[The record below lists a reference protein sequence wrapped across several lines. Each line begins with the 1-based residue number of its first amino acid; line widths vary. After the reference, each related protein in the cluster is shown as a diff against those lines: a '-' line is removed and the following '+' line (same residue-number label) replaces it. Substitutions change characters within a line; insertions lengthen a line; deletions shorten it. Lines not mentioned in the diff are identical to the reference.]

1 MTLASVEGKSDRF
14 RLALR
19 LLRVGVSLILLA
31 VASALLNDLSA
42 QLKGVSVIW
51 LPNSFLIGVLICTQR
66 RQWPIF
72 FLLGFSIDLGINF
85 YYGSGLGS
93 ALLFSS
99 FNMLEIVIA
108 AHFMHRAAD
117 PEPDLTR
124 SNQLKSFLL
133 YGVFLAPAVA
143 SGLASFVIHKDAGQ
157 PFFLAFSHWFAADFL
172 GIAMVTPLYIFFH
185 QGRRFSIRSRLE
197 AVLLLMLLCA
207 VTLLCFRVWHTPIL
221 WLVLLCLLLCGV
233 RIGFSGA
240 AAALLAVTFIGS
252 YYTIKGFGPF
262 TLNDDALP
270 TRILMFQCF
279 VAMCMLALYVTE
291 VARTANRRLQASLA
305 MSETRFRSLAET
317 SRDVLVLAELDGNR
331 VYVSPSAEELT
342 GFSAEELLEQT
353 IFDDVHPEDQI
364 DFRTMFTNLLA
375 GETTSPLAYRIL
387 RKDATYHWIEVN
399 ARLSAKGDGDQAQNL
414 VFVMRDIAD
423 RKEAEERLLA
433 AFRVAEKLALVDGLT
448 GLANRRLFDETLARE
463 WQRSMRERTAISL
476 IMIDVDV
483 FKSFNDLYG
492 HLAGDECLRMVADEV
507 RNSIMRTTD
516 LLARFG
522 GEEFVGVLPNTSGE
536 AAEKVGERARKAV
549 EIRQIPHAGSR
560 HGVVTISVGIATV
573 VPAFDSEVNSLIEAA
588 DAALYRAKAEG
599 RNRCAT

>member
-1 MTLASVEGKSDRF
+1 MALASVEGQSDSS

-31 VASALLNDLSA
+31 FASALLNDLSA
-42 QLKGVSVIW
+42 QLNGVSVIW
-51 LPNSFLIGVLICTQR
+51 LPNSLMIGVLICTKR
-66 RQWPIF
+66 RQWPTF
-72 FLLGFSIDLGINF
+72 FLLAFAVDISINF
-85 YYGSGLGS
+85 YYGSGVRS
-93 ALLFSS
+93 ALLFSL
-99 FNMLEIVIA
+99 FNMLEIWIA
-108 AHFMHRAAD
+108 AHFMERAAV

-124 SNQLKSFLL
+124 LDQLKTFLV
-133 YGVFLAPAVA
+133 YGVLLAPAIA
-143 SGLASFVIHKDAGQ
+143 AGLASFVIHKDTGH
-157 PFFLAFSHWFAADFL
+157 PFLLSFRHWFAADFL
-172 GIAMVTPLYIFFH
+172 GIAMVTPLYIFYH
-185 QGRRFSIRSRLE
+185 QGQRFSLRSRLE
-197 AVLLLMLLCA
+197 AVLLLVLLCA
-207 VTLLCFRVWHTPIL
+207 ITVWCFRYAHTPIL

-240 AAALLAVTFIGS
+240 AAALLAVTFIGA
-252 YYTIKGFGPF
+252 YYTVKGFGPM
-262 TLNDDALP
+262 TLGNEDSVP
-270 TRILMFQCF
+270 TRILLFQCF
-279 VAMCMLALYVTE
+279 IAMCMLALYVTE

-305 MSETRFRSLAET
+305 TSETRFRSLAET
-317 SRDVLVLAELDGNR
+317 SRDVLVLAKQDGTR
-331 VYVSPSAEELT
+331 SYVSPSAVELT
-342 GFSAEELLEQT
+342 GFDAEELVGQT

-375 GETTSPLAYRIL
+375 GETTNPLAYRIL
-387 RKDATYHWIEVN
+387 RKDATYHWVEVN

-414 VFVMRDIAD
+414 VFAMRDIAD
-423 RKEAEERLLA
+423 RKEAEEKLLA

-522 GEEFVGVLPNTSGE
+522 GEEFVLGCCRIRGATRRRRWRSGP
-536 AAEKVGERARKAV
+536 GKAV
-549 EIRQIPHAGSR
+549 EQRAIPHAGS
-560 HGVVTISVGIATV
+560 GMGW
-573 VPAFDSEVNSLIEAA
+573 
-588 DAALYRAKAEG
+588 
-599 RNRCAT
+599 